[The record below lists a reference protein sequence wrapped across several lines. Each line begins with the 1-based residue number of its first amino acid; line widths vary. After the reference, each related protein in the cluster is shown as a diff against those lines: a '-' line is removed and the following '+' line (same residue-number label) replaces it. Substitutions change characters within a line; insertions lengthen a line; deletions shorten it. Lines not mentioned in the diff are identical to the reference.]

1 MAISDLSID
10 VYRCSQT
17 WEETSLGSLVQI
29 LISGPRSLRPNR
41 YFEGGDSPNDTCPEK
56 TSGSS
61 YFTGKMEG
69 KVPGVVG

>member
-1 MAISDLSID
+1 MGRDIFGVFSSNPHFWPLEAYGLID
-10 VYRCSQT
+10 
-17 WEETSLGSLVQI
+17 I
-29 LISGPRSLRPNR
+29 LR
-41 YFEGGDSPNDTCPEK
+41 GGDPPNDTFPEK